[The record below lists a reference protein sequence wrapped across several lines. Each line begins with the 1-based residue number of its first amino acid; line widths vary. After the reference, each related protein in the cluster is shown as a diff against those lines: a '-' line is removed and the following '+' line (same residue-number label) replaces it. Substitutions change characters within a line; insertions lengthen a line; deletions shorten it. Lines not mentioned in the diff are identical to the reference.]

1 MEDKKGK
8 RGIISN
14 IQHPISNYEVRRQKP
29 GKGKSKKVHKST
41 RHKSSSQGLVNGEF
55 AVLNFAKLAS
65 NSTTLGIVWVI
76 SSYR

>member
-14 IQHPISNYEVRRQKP
+14 PSTVLRTGIQHPISNYEVRRQKP

-41 RHKSSSQGLVNGEF
+41 RHKSSSQGKVRKCTR
-55 AVLNFAKLAS
+55 AQ
-65 NSTTLGIVWVI
+65 GIRAQE
-76 SSYR
+76 SKK